1 MILSVVCCACEQN
14 RNTQL
19 VICLLVVPVIVCL
32 HCLRWVFFSWHW
44 SNFNT
49 DWGHTSMMLGSHTTP
64 WRMLQAKHILVIS
77 SSQSSTPWSSCMR
90 NLRSRPRERNKPSM
104 RTTRAVCPPCG
115 GRVCRSFW
123 VVCWRTNANRGLQP
137 VRPFIAVKQ
146 NVSIQPQQAISLAM
160 NAAPVQ

>member
-90 NLRSRPRERNKPSM
+90 NLRSRPRERKTINADHAGGLSSM
-104 RTTRAVCPPCG
+104 WWEGLQVI
-115 GRVCRSFW
+115 W
-123 VVCWRTNANRGLQP
+123 VVRWSTNANRGLQP